1 MHKLVTIVHTDIQG
15 STRLWEQAPQAMR
28 AALERHDQIQR
39 ALIAAHH
46 GYEIRTEGDAFLN
59 AFEHPSDA
67 FAYALALQEN
77 LLDAAWPD
85 ELLALPDALVERNN
99 EQVAVHAG
107 PRVRVGIMQ
116 GAAEH
121 GTDDVTG
128 RRTYQGATV
137 NRCVALASAAHGGQV
152 VTDLETWRSL
162 TDTPWTHREL
172 GHLTLPGQLGVVDVI
187 QVSSQRLEGRR
198 FDPLRGAARARTN
211 LSSFENATIG
221 HQPAVNQVQ
230 RRFEQGTR
238 CVLLCGAPGVGKSR
252 VAREAALQRLT
263 QLEQCWSIDLAECV
277 EQTQLL
283 RAAASALSL
292 PTARYSDEE
301 LIDRLGQ
308 ALRGRGATLLLL
320 DNTDRCADAVAAVVP
335 RWLDQAPAL
344 CVLVTSRRVVAIEQ
358 SETQRLAPLSEAHG
372 LELFTARATERGAT
386 LPTDTASAEA
396 CLAIVKALDGIPLAI
411 ELAASRIGVLGP
423 VRMAKRL
430 HQRFKLLQTRN
441 RDDHRQGTLATAIE
455 WSWETLS
462 DEQARCLEALSVFH
476 EGFDLPA
483 ASAVIDMEPH
493 DLDERLDELCN
504 QSMIQSVSDAQGKR
518 YALLQSIR
526 LFAADRLR
534 AAGREET
541 LKRAHYRYFG
551 DRGEAIFL
559 SAQQTA
565 LEHALSP
572 IRTLRA
578 NLLAAIEHSADL
590 DPQSAAGAALG
601 LVPLLFTQGPINQ
614 GNAIFTRLAAAQ
626 DRIAPG
632 RRTLFLTTLARV
644 HRTLGDAEACVDA
657 IERARALVDHTDDPV
672 HEALV
677 LDAEIRLFSSLGE
690 TERAVGCVRR
700 ALNHLK
706 THAMPAHEAKLHSAI
721 GNVYYNLGRTDDA
734 LEAFES
740 AGRGFTQLDMPF
752 HAARALGNAGMIHL
766 AQQRFQAAEEHFTI
780 CLKQYAQARH
790 VEDLARTHLYLGA
803 LALDRE
809 RLDDAELH
817 YREAAETAAVIA
829 APETTLVGR
838 GFLAVIAQLRGRFEQ
853 AQLRY
858 DEALA
863 SAQRGTPARIE
874 GHFRCYYGGLLA
886 QLGRHTE
893 AQQCWARAQ
902 ALEQS
907 SGDASLTHLLELTQ
921 AQAWLGVPERSEEL
935 NALKQA
941 MRTPDA
947 SGTSLAGRSEDIRI
961 ALRLLE
967 SR

>member
-28 AALERHDQIQR
+28 SALERHDQIQR
-39 ALIAAHH
+39 ALITAHH

-77 LLDAAWPD
+77 LMRRPD

-99 EQVAVHAG
+99 EQIAVHAG
-107 PRVRVGIMQ
+107 PLRIGIMQ

-137 NRCVALASAAHGGQV
+137 NRCVALASAAHGGQI

-172 GHLTLPGQLGVVDVI
+172 GHLTLPGKLGVVDVI

-198 FDPLRGAARARTN
+198 FDPLRGAARAHCQPE
-211 LSSFENATIG
+211 LFENATIG

-252 VAREAALQRLT
+252 GQCEAALQRLT
-263 QLEQCWSIDLAECV
+263 QLEQCWSIDLAECA

-283 RAAASALSL
+283 RAVASALAL

-308 ALRGRGATLLLL
+308 ALRGRGDTLLLL

-335 RWLDQAPAL
+335 QWPNQAPAL
-344 CVLVTSRRVVAIEQ
+344 CVLVTSRRAVAIEQ

-372 LELFTARATERGAT
+372 LELFTCAPPSRGAA
-386 LPTDTASAEA
+386 LPTDTVSAEA

-504 QSMIQSVSDAQGKR
+504 QSMIQSVSDGQGKR

-534 AAGREET
+534 ASGREET

-551 DRGEAIFL
+551 DRGECHL
-559 SAQQTA
+559 PERSADCA
-565 LEHALSP
+565 WARS
-572 IRTLRA
+572 RRSGALRA
-578 NLLAAIEHSADL
+578 NLI
-590 DPQSAAGAALG
+590 
-601 LVPLLFTQGPINQ
+601 
-614 GNAIFTRLAAAQ
+614 
-626 DRIAPG
+626 
-632 RRTLFLTTLARV
+632 
-644 HRTLGDAEACVDA
+644 
-657 IERARALVDHTDDPV
+657 
-672 HEALV
+672 
-677 LDAEIRLFSSLGE
+677 
-690 TERAVGCVRR
+690 GC
-700 ALNHLK
+700 
-706 THAMPAHEAKLHSAI
+706 
-721 GNVYYNLGRTDDA
+721 D
-734 LEAFES
+734 
-740 AGRGFTQLDMPF
+740 
-752 HAARALGNAGMIHL
+752 
-766 AQQRFQAAEEHFTI
+766 
-780 CLKQYAQARH
+780 
-790 VEDLARTHLYLGA
+790 
-803 LALDRE
+803 
-809 RLDDAELH
+809 
-817 YREAAETAAVIA
+817 
-829 APETTLVGR
+829 
-838 GFLAVIAQLRGRFEQ
+838 
-853 AQLRY
+853 
-858 DEALA
+858 
-863 SAQRGTPARIE
+863 
-874 GHFRCYYGGLLA
+874 
-886 QLGRHTE
+886 
-893 AQQCWARAQ
+893 
-902 ALEQS
+902 
-907 SGDASLTHLLELTQ
+907 
-921 AQAWLGVPERSEEL
+921 
-935 NALKQA
+935 
-941 MRTPDA
+941 
-947 SGTSLAGRSEDIRI
+947 
-961 ALRLLE
+961 
-967 SR
+967 